1 MSTKIL
7 IADSHWLDRKGLE
20 KSVSEFSL
28 DAQITTC
35 SNAVEMLHLLKEE
48 HFDVLVVD
56 YAGELLDFSDLLK
69 VMDLKDRPKILTITD
84 QYDENSVVQ
93 SNKVGIEGQVTKEC
107 SEEEVEEAIEA
118 LLNGE
123 KFLCGKI
130 SALIKDEEA
139 ESCDGIVLSQRE
151 LEIISMIANGST
163 NKDIAESLCLS
174 AHTVNTHRKN
184 IMAKLGINNT
194 AGLVLYAVK
203 SNLIS
208 PNKFLF
214 NVSEN

>member
-20 KSVSEFSL
+20 KSVGEFSL
-28 DAQITTC
+28 DTEVISC
-35 SNAVEMLHLLKEE
+35 SNALDMMHVLENEKV
-48 HFDVLVVD
+48 DVLIVD
-56 YAGELLDFSDLLK
+56 YASELLDFSDLLK
-69 VMDLKDRPKILTITD
+69 VFDLENRPKILTITD
-84 QYDENSVVQ
+84 DYTESSVIQ

-107 SEEEVEEAIEA
+107 SEEEVEEAVEA
-118 LLNGE
+118 LLKGE

-130 SALIKDEEA
+130 SALIKDEES
-139 ESCDGIVLSQRE
+139 ESCEGIALSQRE
-151 LEIISMIANGST
+151 LEIITMIANGST
-163 NKDIAESLCLS
+163 NKDIAEKLCLS
-174 AHTVNTHRKN
+174 AHTINTHRKN

-214 NVSEN
+214 NVPEN